1 MLERLSKTHRNIAL
15 AAIAVL
21 LAWFAWTVRSVLN
34 PLILGYL
41 LAYILR
47 PMVQR
52 LQDRGMGRRSAVNI
66 IFAAFALLMLLVFG
80 ATFIQGRQFIE
91 NQIVHVQEGE
101 DLFTRAEKNVDRLLG
116 DGNRWMDRTFR
127 SQAADDLRQGAT
139 GPSADGSAPM
149 DQAADAIEDGEAE
162 QELDDAPGDVD
173 EPTEDG
179 ASEAAT
185 EGSDAVAEGPDDGSA
200 EGPSSV
206 STEGSAEGSTQESA
220 QVPTEG
226 SAGETE
232 ASQANDDL
240 AKGEVATQGDEPSEA
255 SAEDEGLTLRNLLRA
270 WSATL
275 VGTSEGGT
283 TGLDRAQ
290 AVLGYLQRIFGGL
303 MSVLAFLTLLPVYTY
318 FLLFE
323 LERIHEF
330 VRAHVPKRERE
341 RVTRIGRRVGAVIA
355 NFFRG
360 RLLICL
366 LKGLVLAIGLTVL
379 QVPYGF
385 LLGVISGFLALVPFV
400 GPLIGFALTFL
411 MSLQKASPDASG
423 MWISLALLG
432 GVFALAEIV
441 EGYVFIPKILGDT
454 LGLHPVVI
462 LLSVFVGGAA
472 LGLFGFLIA
481 IPLAATLI
489 ILFKELVMPA
499 LADFAEE
506 DSHTDDPGLR
516 DPGPGEEIPATK

>member
-15 AAIAVL
+15 ALIGAL
-21 LAWFAWTVRSVLN
+21 LVWFAWTVRSVLN

-41 LAYILR
+41 FAYILR
-47 PMVQR
+47 PMVQK

-66 IFAAFALLMLLVFG
+66 IFMAFAVLMLLVFG
-80 ATFIQGRQFIE
+80 ATFIQGRQFVE
-91 NQIVHVQEGE
+91 NQIVHVKEGD
-101 DLFTRAEKNVDRLLG
+101 DLFTRAEANINRLLG
-116 DGNRWMDRTFR
+116 NGDRWMDKTFR
-127 SQAADDLRQGAT
+127 SQAADDLREGAQEPASDDSSSEAVPEAVPEVVPQERPLEVT
-139 GPSADGSAPM
+139 PEASVEEAPVEATDPGGGPPALPAEDPAEEAM
-149 DQAADAIEDGEAE
+149 AATDDAADAED
-162 QELDDAPGDVD
+162 
-173 EPTEDG
+173 
-179 ASEAAT
+179 
-185 EGSDAVAEGPDDGSA
+185 
-200 EGPSSV
+200 SV
-206 STEGSAEGSTQESA
+206 
-220 QVPTEG
+220 
-226 SAGETE
+226 
-232 ASQANDDL
+232 
-240 AKGEVATQGDEPSEA
+240 
-255 SAEDEGLTLRNLLRA
+255 EDEGVTLRNLLRA

-275 VGTSEGGT
+275 VGSSDGGT
-283 TGLDRAQ
+283 TGFDRAQ
-290 AVLGYLQRIFGGL
+290 IVLGYLQRIFGGL
-303 MSVLAFLTLLPVYTY
+303 MSVLAFLALLPVYTY

-385 LLGVISGFLALVPFV
+385 LLGVVSGFLALVPFV
-400 GPLIGFALTFL
+400 GPLIGFGLTFL

-432 GVFALAEIV
+432 GIFALAEII

-489 ILFKELVMPA
+489 ILFRELVMPA

-506 DSHTDDPGLR
+506 DSHTDDLSAVG
-516 DPGPGEEIPATK
+516 EIPAPDSGA

>member
-15 AAIAVL
+15 ALIGAL
-21 LAWFAWTVRSVLN
+21 LVWFAWTVRSVLN

-52 LQDRGMGRRSAVNI
+52 LEDRGMGRRSAVNI
-66 IFAAFALLMLLVFG
+66 IFVAFAALMLLVFG
-80 ATFIQGRQFIE
+80 ATFIQGRQFVE
-91 NQIVHVQEGE
+91 NQIVHVKEGD
-101 DLFTRAEKNVDRLLG
+101 DLFTRAEANINRLLG
-116 DGNRWMDRTFR
+116 NGDRWMDKTFR
-127 SQAADDLRQGAT
+127 SQAADDLRDGAQEPAPADSSSEAVPEGMPEAVPQEGPSEVIPGESVEEAPAEAKDPGEGPAALPAEEPAEKPAEEPTGAT
-139 GPSADGSAPM
+139 
-149 DQAADAIEDGEAE
+149 
-162 QELDDAPGDVD
+162 D
-173 EPTEDG
+173 EPTDE
-179 ASEAAT
+179 
-185 EGSDAVAEGPDDGSA
+185 
-200 EGPSSV
+200 
-206 STEGSAEGSTQESA
+206 
-220 QVPTEG
+220 
-226 SAGETE
+226 E
-232 ASQANDDL
+232 ASV
-240 AKGEVATQGDEPSEA
+240 G
-255 SAEDEGLTLRNLLRA
+255 DEGLTLRNLLRA
-270 WSATL
+270 WSATF
-275 VGTSEGGT
+275 VGSSEGGT
-283 TGLDRAQ
+283 SGFDRAQ
-290 AVLGYLQRIFGGL
+290 IVLGYLQRIFGGF
-303 MSVLAFLTLLPVYTY
+303 MSVLAFLALLPVYTY

-341 RVTRIGRRVGAVIA
+341 RVTRIGRRVGAVVA

-385 LLGVISGFLALVPFV
+385 LLGVVSGFLALVPFV
-400 GPLIGFALTFL
+400 GPLIGFGLTFL

-432 GVFALAEIV
+432 GIFALAEII

-489 ILFKELVMPA
+489 ILFRELVMPA

-506 DSHTDDPGLR
+506 DSHTDNLSTG
-516 DPGPGEEIPATK
+516 GEIPAADSGA